1 LDWVIGDWG
10 VVALTQLPVAQVNP
24 SLGSPHYVLHF
35 FVPVGVTIVVAA
47 VIERDDRFLVTLRPA
62 GTHLEGHW
70 EFPGGKCL
78 PTETH
83 AEALRRELHEELDIV
98 GQVKDC
104 VYRVTHTYPDRIV
117 ALHFYR
123 CAFIGEPKPML
134 GQQIAWVPRARL
146 LELPFPAADASLI
159 VQLSRE
165 AG

>member
-1 LDWVIGDWG
+1 
-10 VVALTQLPVAQVNP
+10 
-24 SLGSPHYVLHF
+24 
-35 FVPVGVTIVVAA
+35 
-47 VIERDDRFLVTLRPA
+47 
-62 GTHLEGHW
+62 
-70 EFPGGKCL
+70 
-78 PTETH
+78 
-83 AEALRRELHEELDIV
+83 
-98 GQVKDC
+98 
-104 VYRVTHTYPDRIV
+104 VTHTYPDRIV